1 MILAKKY
8 RIIKS
13 YYCIQSYDESVCPN
27 CNSKLK
33 VRGSKKRWIIET
45 DGTKTCYN
53 LRQLQCMNCKKI
65 HIEYID
71 KIVPYKH
78 YSAEAISEALISS
91 KSSCVA
97 ENSTIREWKKDGNVL
112 KKQIIAG
119 NGVRMDIP
127 LLSIVPQNTLAMD
140 SVEIEFD
147 AKIESASSSQLSNTQ
162 LKSEIVN
169 AQVQLGLVGKKEDG
183 VVHVKVV
190 FKSTQTPEGLNK
202 LIDECNKYV

>member
-1 MILAKKY
+1 M
-8 RIIKS
+8 
-13 YYCIQSYDESVCPN
+13 
-27 CNSKLK
+27 
-33 VRGSKKRWIIET
+33 
-45 DGTKTCYN
+45 
-53 LRQLQCMNCKKI
+53 
-65 HIEYID
+65 
-71 KIVPYKH
+71 
-78 YSAEAISEALISS
+78 
-91 KSSCVA
+91 
-97 ENSTIREWKKDGNVL
+97 
-112 KKQIIAG
+112 
-119 NGVRMDIP
+119 RMDIP

-147 AKIESASSSQLSNTQ
+147 TKIESASSSQLSNTQ

>member
-1 MILAKKY
+1 MGLGFDKHKY
-8 RIIKS
+8 DFS
-13 YYCIQSYDESVCPN
+13 SLLNGLQQAVNNAQELLEVQ
-27 CNSKLK
+27 
-33 VRGSKKRWIIET
+33 
-45 DGTKTCYN
+45 
-53 LRQLQCMNCKKI
+53 QLN
-65 HIEYID
+65 
-71 KIVPYKH
+71 
-78 YSAEAISEALISS
+78 ALNKFLDS
-91 KSSCVA
+91 
-97 ENSTIREWKKDGNVL
+97 DGNVL

-119 NGVRMDIP
+119 NGARIDIP

>member
-1 MILAKKY
+1 MGLGFDKHKY
-8 RIIKS
+8 DFS
-13 YYCIQSYDESVCPN
+13 SLLNGLQQAV
-27 CNSKLK
+27 NSAQELLE
-33 VRGSKKRWIIET
+33 VQ
-45 DGTKTCYN
+45 
-53 LRQLQCMNCKKI
+53 QLN
-65 HIEYID
+65 
-71 KIVPYKH
+71 
-78 YSAEAISEALISS
+78 ALNKFLDS
-91 KSSCVA
+91 
-97 ENSTIREWKKDGNVL
+97 DGNVL

-119 NGVRMDIP
+119 NGARIDIP

>member
-1 MILAKKY
+1 MGLGFDKHKY
-8 RIIKS
+8 DFS
-13 YYCIQSYDESVCPN
+13 SLLNGLQQAV
-27 CNSKLK
+27 NSAQELLE
-33 VRGSKKRWIIET
+33 VQ
-45 DGTKTCYN
+45 
-53 LRQLQCMNCKKI
+53 QLN
-65 HIEYID
+65 
-71 KIVPYKH
+71 
-78 YSAEAISEALISS
+78 ALNKFLDS
-91 KSSCVA
+91 
-97 ENSTIREWKKDGNVL
+97 DGNVL

-119 NGVRMDIP
+119 NGARIDIP
-127 LLSIVPQNTLAMD
+127 LLSIVLQNTLAMD

>member
-1 MILAKKY
+1 MP
-8 RIIKS
+8 
-13 YYCIQSYDESVCPN
+13 E
-27 CNSKLK
+27 
-33 VRGSKKRWIIET
+33 
-45 DGTKTCYN
+45 
-53 LRQLQCMNCKKI
+53 
-65 HIEYID
+65 
-71 KIVPYKH
+71 
-78 YSAEAISEALISS
+78 
-91 KSSCVA
+91 
-97 ENSTIREWKKDGNVL
+97 
-112 KKQIIAG
+112 
-119 NGVRMDIP
+119 NGV
-127 LLSIVPQNTLAMD
+127 LVGKFLENED

>member
-1 MILAKKY
+1 MGLGFDKHKY
-8 RIIKS
+8 DFS
-13 YYCIQSYDESVCPN
+13 SLLNGLQQAV
-27 CNSKLK
+27 NSAQELLE
-33 VRGSKKRWIIET
+33 VQ
-45 DGTKTCYN
+45 
-53 LRQLQCMNCKKI
+53 QLN
-65 HIEYID
+65 
-71 KIVPYKH
+71 
-78 YSAEAISEALISS
+78 ALNKFLDS
-91 KSSCVA
+91 
-97 ENSTIREWKKDGNVL
+97 DGNVL

-119 NGVRMDIP
+119 NGARIDIP

-162 LKSEIVN
+162 LKSEIDN

>member
-1 MILAKKY
+1 M
-8 RIIKS
+8 
-13 YYCIQSYDESVCPN
+13 
-27 CNSKLK
+27 
-33 VRGSKKRWIIET
+33 
-45 DGTKTCYN
+45 
-53 LRQLQCMNCKKI
+53 
-65 HIEYID
+65 
-71 KIVPYKH
+71 
-78 YSAEAISEALISS
+78 
-91 KSSCVA
+91 A

-147 AKIESASSSQLSNTQ
+147 TKIESASSSQLSNTQ

-169 AQVQLGLVGKKEDG
+169 AQVQLRLVGKKEDG

>member
-1 MILAKKY
+1 MGLGFDKHKY
-8 RIIKS
+8 DFS
-13 YYCIQSYDESVCPN
+13 SLLNGLQQAVNNAQELLEVQ
-27 CNSKLK
+27 
-33 VRGSKKRWIIET
+33 
-45 DGTKTCYN
+45 
-53 LRQLQCMNCKKI
+53 QLN
-65 HIEYID
+65 
-71 KIVPYKH
+71 
-78 YSAEAISEALISS
+78 ALNKFLDS
-91 KSSCVA
+91 
-97 ENSTIREWKKDGNVL
+97 DGNVL

-119 NGVRMDIP
+119 NGARIDIP

-147 AKIESASSSQLSNTQ
+147 AKIESASSSQLTNTQ